1 MQQHPEADKM
11 IKGDKDKGMIKNN
24 VGNNINKLSN
34 NKGANQENSTKLF
47 NNKDIDNDIS
57 GPKINENNKNVEYH
71 KNIEQRNT
79 YENKNIDNEKEN
91 C

>member
-11 IKGDKDKGMIKNN
+11 IKGDKGMIKNN

-34 NKGANQENSTKLF
+34 NKGGNQENSTKLF

-57 GPKINENNKNVEYH
+57 GRKINENNKNVEYH
-71 KNIEQRNT
+71 KNIDQRNT

>member
-34 NKGANQENSTKLF
+34 NKGGNQENSTKLF

-57 GPKINENNKNVEYH
+57 GRKINENNKNVEYH

-79 YENKNIDNEKEN
+79 YENKNVDNEKEN

>member
-11 IKGDKDKGMIKNN
+11 IKGDKDKGVIKNN

-34 NKGANQENSTKLF
+34 NKGGNQENSTKLF

-57 GPKINENNKNVEYH
+57 GRKINENNKNVEYH

-79 YENKNIDNEKEN
+79 YENKNVDNEKEN

>member
-11 IKGDKDKGMIKNN
+11 IKGDKDKGVIKNN

-34 NKGANQENSTKLF
+34 NKGGNQENSTKLF

>member
-1 MQQHPEADKM
+1 M
-11 IKGDKDKGMIKNN
+11 IKGDKGMIKNN

-34 NKGANQENSTKLF
+34 NKGGNQENSTKLF
-47 NNKDIDNDIS
+47 NNKDTDNDIS
-57 GPKINENNKNVEYH
+57 GRKINENNKNVEYH
-71 KNIEQRNT
+71 KNIDQRNT

>member
-34 NKGANQENSTKLF
+34 NKGGSQENSTKLF

-57 GPKINENNKNVEYH
+57 GRKINENNKNVEYH

>member
-11 IKGDKDKGMIKNN
+11 IKGDKGMIKNN

-34 NKGANQENSTKLF
+34 NKGGNQENSTKLF
-47 NNKDIDNDIS
+47 NNKDTDNDIS
-57 GPKINENNKNVEYH
+57 GRKINENNKNVEYH
-71 KNIEQRNT
+71 KNIDQKNT